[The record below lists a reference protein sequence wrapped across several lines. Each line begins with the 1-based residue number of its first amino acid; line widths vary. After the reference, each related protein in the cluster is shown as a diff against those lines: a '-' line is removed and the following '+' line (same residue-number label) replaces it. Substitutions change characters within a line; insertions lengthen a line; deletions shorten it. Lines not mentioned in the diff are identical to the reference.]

1 MKKFNDSTNL
11 YAIDLTSMRILE
23 SASALGIRNRAR
35 EFETYNDDA
44 DFYNGGIHLTAE
56 ETARIPQ
63 AGILPMLYDLTSDSD
78 FYALSSNGCVY
89 HNTNAYYFTLGC
101 ISHLLET
108 DGVEYIIIGDCIKL
122 EKYGDTVTPVIIH
135 NTLKTGKDWLTF
147 YANKKEVS

>member
-1 MKKFNDSTNL
+1 MKKFYDADNL
-11 YAIDLTSMRILE
+11 YAIDLNSMRILE

-63 AGILPMLYDLTSDSD
+63 TGILPMLYNLNSEFE
-78 FYALSSNGCVY
+78 FYAVTSNGCVY

-108 DGVEYIIIGDCIKL
+108 DGLEYIIIGDCIKL
-122 EKYGDTVTPVIIH
+122 VKQGTDVYPVVIH
-135 NTLKTGKDWLTF
+135 NTLQTGDAWLNF
-147 YANKKEVS
+147 YANGKEVS

>member
-1 MKKFNDSTNL
+1 MKKFYDADNL

-63 AGILPMLYDLTSDSD
+63 AGILPMLYDLNSD
-78 FYALSSNGCVY
+78 FEFYAVTSNGCVY

-108 DGVEYIIIGDCIKL
+108 DGLEYIIIGDCIKL
-122 EKYGDTVTPVIIH
+122 VKQGTDVYPVVIH
-135 NTLKTGKDWLTF
+135 NRLQTGDAWLNF
-147 YANKKEVS
+147 YANGKEVS

>member
-11 YAIDLTSMRILE
+11 YAIDLTSMHILE
-23 SASALGIRNRAR
+23 SASAIGIRNRAR

-44 DFYNGGIHLTAE
+44 DFYNGGMHLTAE
-56 ETARIPQ
+56 QTELIPQ
-63 AGILPMLYDLTSDSD
+63 TGILPMLYDITSDSE
-78 FYALSSNGCVY
+78 FYAVSSYGCVY
-89 HNTNAYYFTLGC
+89 HNINAYYFTLGC

-135 NTLKTGKDWLTF
+135 NTLKAGKDWLTF

>member
-1 MKKFNDSTNL
+1 MKKFYDADNL

-44 DFYNGGIHLTAE
+44 DFYNGGMHLTAE
-56 ETARIPQ
+56 ETASIPQ

-78 FYALSSNGCVY
+78 FYAVSSNGCVY

-101 ISHLLET
+101 INHLLET
-108 DGVEYIIIGDCIKL
+108 DGLEYIIIGDCIKL
-122 EKYGDTVTPVIIH
+122 VKQGTDVYPVVIH
-135 NTLKTGKDWLTF
+135 NTLQTGDAWLNF
-147 YANKKEVS
+147 YANGKEVS

>member
-63 AGILPMLYDLTSDSD
+63 TGILPMLYDLNSEFE
-78 FYALSSNGCVY
+78 FYAVTSNGCVY

-108 DGVEYIIIGDCIKL
+108 DGLEYIIIGDCIKL
-122 EKYGDTVTPVIIH
+122 VKQGTDVYPVVIH
-135 NTLKTGKDWLTF
+135 NTLQTGDAWLNF
-147 YANKKEVS
+147 YANGKEVS